1 MIIMRQL
8 LLDAV
13 TAVLI
18 DHLLYE
24 FMQTLSL
31 QLPLYQIKLRPD
43 LHQLVYY
50 FQNVSLIVYV
60 LANVFF
66 YNVIVPHEIQCT
78 KRVRV
83 AFQLGILHQ

>member
-1 MIIMRQL
+1 MKQL

-24 FMQTLSL
+24 FMHTLSL

-60 LANVFF
+60 LANVSESNQ
-66 YNVIVPHEIQCT
+66 YIIHISRATARIALP
-78 KRVRV
+78 
-83 AFQLGILHQ
+83 L